1 MKFKG
6 KAIPQPSEG
15 LVITEVDQVVPDQ
28 SLSLKEILKRF
39 VRHEALPIGNNASFG
54 NGQDPEGDSPL
65 NIDLEKAA
73 HWDLVERQ
81 EFKQKVEDMQ
91 RQYESQEKS
100 KREKAHAEKVAKDKA
115 EIESRIQAEVEKR
128 TKNRPADAG
137 SI

>member
-6 KAIPQPSEG
+6 KAIPSPSEG

-28 SLSLKEILKRF
+28 GLSLKEILQRF
-39 VRHEALPIGNNASFG
+39 VRHEALPVGNNASFG

-81 EFKQKVEDMQ
+81 EFG
-91 RQYESQEKS
+91 
-100 KREKAHAEKVAKDKA
+100 EKVAEMKRDYEAQEKAIADKKRAEKAAADKA
-115 EIESRIQAEVEKR
+115 AEEARIESEVEKR
-128 TKNRPADAG
+128 TKKRPADAG